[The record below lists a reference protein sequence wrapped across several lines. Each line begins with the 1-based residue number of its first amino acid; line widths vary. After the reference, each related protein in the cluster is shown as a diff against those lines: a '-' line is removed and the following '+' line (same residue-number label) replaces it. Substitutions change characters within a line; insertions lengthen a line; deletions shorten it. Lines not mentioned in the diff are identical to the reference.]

1 MPKIVPVHWTALEK
15 IFVLDGWRF
24 DRQEGSHRSYV
35 KPGTTRPL
43 VIPTYPAVPVSI
55 IRNNMRTAQ
64 MERERYFALLARI

>member
-1 MPKIVPVHWTALEK
+1 M
-15 IFVLDGWRF
+15 LDGWRF

-43 VIPTYPAVPVSI
+43 VIPTYLEVPVSI